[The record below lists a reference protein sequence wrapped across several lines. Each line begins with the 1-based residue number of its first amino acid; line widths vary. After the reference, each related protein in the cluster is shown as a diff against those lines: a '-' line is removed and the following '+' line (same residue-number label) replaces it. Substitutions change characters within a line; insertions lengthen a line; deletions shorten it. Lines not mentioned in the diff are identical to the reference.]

1 MMQAGLER
9 THDPSI
15 QMSRAEPSVSTQTAG
30 TPSRLFTPAFIALG
44 IAELAYFTAE
54 GLSIPITPLFAAG
67 PLGASEAGVGLAVGA
82 FAVTALL
89 MRPWAGRLA
98 DRRGRRPLL
107 VGGALGY
114 AAVMA
119 AHALA
124 PDLAVLIAL
133 RLLLGVAEAFFFV
146 AGFAAVA
153 DLAPPGRT
161 GEALSF
167 NSLALYLGVAIGPL
181 LGELLLRAGGFQI
194 AWLGGATLALA
205 AALIASR
212 IPETATSRAPEDSP
226 LVIIHRAAVGP
237 GLALLAGIGGM
248 AGFLAFVALYARQ
261 LGMEGAGV
269 VLLVFGG
276 TVIGCRI
283 VFARLPDRVAPFRL
297 GALALGISA
306 VGLAIAASIHSVP
319 GLVIGATI
327 LGVGV
332 AFTTPAF
339 FTAIASRVVPSER
352 GAAMGTASVF
362 LDLAFGGGPVVLGIV
377 AAAAGIPWAFAI
389 AAGVAASG
397 AIAVAVLGR
406 PQRQPEALRS

>member
-1 MMQAGLER
+1 MPAALER
-9 THDPSI
+9 THDRSIPMAPAQPSP
-15 QMSRAEPSVSTQTAG
+15 ATQTASATG
-30 TPSRLFTPAFIALG
+30 RLFTPAFIALG
-44 IAELAYFTAE
+44 IAELAYFTAD
-54 GLSIPITPLFAAG
+54 GLSIPMTPLFAAG
-67 PLGASEAGVGLAVGA
+67 PLGASEVGVGVAVGA
-82 FAVTALL
+82 FAATALL
-89 MRPWAGRLA
+89 MRPLAGRLA

-124 PDLAVLIAL
+124 PDLAALIAL

-167 NSLALYLGVAIGPL
+167 NSLSLYLGIALGPL
-181 LGELLLRAGGFQI
+181 LGELLWRAGGFGV
-194 AWLGGATLALA
+194 AWLGGATLALVA
-205 AALIASR
+205 AVIASR
-212 IPETATSRAPEDSP
+212 IPETATSRAPDDSP

-261 LGMEGAGV
+261 LGIDGAGV

-297 GALALGISA
+297 GAVALGISA
-306 VGLAIAASIHSVP
+306 AGLAIAASVHSVA
-319 GLVIGATI
+319 GLVVGATI

-362 LDLAFGGGPVVLGIV
+362 LDLAFGGGPVVLGVV
-377 AAAAGIPWAFAI
+377 AGVAGIPWAFA
-389 AAGVAASG
+389 VAAAVAAIG
-397 AIAVAVLGR
+397 AIGVAVLGR
-406 PQRQPEALRS
+406 SRTSAVSARS